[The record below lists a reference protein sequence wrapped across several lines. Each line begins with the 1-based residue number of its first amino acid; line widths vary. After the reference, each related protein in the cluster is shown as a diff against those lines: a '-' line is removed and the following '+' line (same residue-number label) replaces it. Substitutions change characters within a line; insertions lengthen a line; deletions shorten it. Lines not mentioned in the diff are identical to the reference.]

1 MTEKKQENSFF
12 KTVSVLLLNII
23 YNIIDVISPVNKL
36 TYQEIRWAKSGCF
49 SQAEYWLMIKAA
61 DKVMVVC
68 SENSIEALFARNH
81 AMCDFSD
88 YCLALYP
95 DDSWPSAKGG
105 TAECLRYAV
114 NSHPD
119 VLRLGYS
126 IDNAGLHMGDMVSA
140 G

>member
-1 MTEKKQENSFF
+1 
-12 KTVSVLLLNII
+12 
-23 YNIIDVISPVNKL
+23 
-36 TYQEIRWAKSGCF
+36 
-49 SQAEYWLMIKAA
+49 
-61 DKVMVVC
+61 MVVC

-114 NSHPD
+114 DNHPD

-140 G
+140 GWLFYGRYEDGRKIFSGWKEYRVSVRVY